1 MVFLWVVRVVA
12 GGAPLAAWQ
21 ARGGGL
27 FCSIGAP
34 RGSTF
39 VAAGGALQ
47 YGIARRGLSATAPF
61 SLLMQLTGIRSVM
74 PIIKFIKEKK
84 EIEVPRGANLRK
96 AALEAGVNL
105 YQGINGFGASI
116 NKVFNCH
123 GLGQCGMCRVLIT
136 SGMESFKFR
145 VPLPDPMAALAY
157 VGHEQTMRLAC
168 YTEVNGD
175 IEVETGPEIDLYGEN
190 FFS

>member
-1 MVFLWVVRVVA
+1 M
-12 GGAPLAAWQ
+12 
-21 ARGGGL
+21 GGGR
-27 FCSIGAP
+27 FGSIGAP

-47 YGIARRGLSATAPF
+47 YGIARRRLSATPLF

-84 EIEVPRGANLRK
+84 EIEVPQGANLRK
-96 AALEAGVNL
+96 AAIEAGINL

-136 SGMESFKFR
+136 KGMENTSPMGGMEKFKFR
-145 VPLPDPMAALAY
+145 VPVPDPMAALAY

-175 IEVETGPEIDLYGEN
+175 IEVQTGPEIDLFGEN